1 MSKQNPPGHNKE
13 GSRGAVPPELTSS
26 GQGGE
31 RLNRGTGHFGTP
43 KSSTLHPRQRF
54 AGDIPEQ
61 HGKTYELVGNKSAD
75 LYTETT
81 KHIASYV
88 AIKCQ
93 HGGDIR
99 RVVETRARPTMMAP
113 NRTTI
118 ATQLGIPE
126 MSTGGDEEMAR
137 VMIDPLVQMM
147 FTEEVKEHVKRTR
160 KSWKKT
166 SSSSGW
172 SCGPNPPRQC
182 ETAWKLSIPTRR

>member
-1 MSKQNPPGHNKE
+1 MSKQNPPGCNKE
-13 GSRGAVPPELTSS
+13 GNRGVVPPELTSS
-26 GQGGE
+26 GRGGG

-54 AGDIPEQ
+54 EGDSPEV

-75 LYTETT
+75 LYTET
-81 KHIASYV
+81 KMHIASYM

-113 NRTTI
+113 NRTTV

-126 MSTGGDEEMAR
+126 MTTVGDGEMAR
-137 VMIDPLVQMM
+137 LMIDPLVQMM
-147 FTEEVKEHVKRTR
+147 FAEEVKEHVK
-160 KSWKKT
+160 
-166 SSSSGW
+166 
-172 SCGPNPPRQC
+172 
-182 ETAWKLSIPTRR
+182 